1 VTRLACLL
9 LGAAIAT
16 PLAAQAP
23 THSAPQRETAV
34 FSGGCFWG
42 VQAVYE
48 HVKGV
53 IQVTSGFAGGAASTA
68 QYETV
73 SEGTTGHAESVKIV
87 FNPSLV
93 SYATLLKVFF
103 TVAHDPTELN
113 RQGPDVGTQYRSAIW
128 FIGDAQHRTA
138 QAMIDSL
145 TKARAFGDP
154 IVTQVAPLPGFYVA
168 EAYHQDYAL
177 HHPTDPYI
185 FINDRPK
192 VSHLRERYPELFAE
206 EPVRYSH

>member
-1 VTRLACLL
+1 MPITLALFL
-9 LGAAIAT
+9 AA

-23 THSAPQRETAV
+23 TTRSAPARETAV
-34 FSGGCFWG
+34 VSGGCFWG
-42 VQAVYE
+42 IQAVFEHLKGVVQA
-48 HVKGV
+48 
-53 IQVTSGFAGGAASTA
+53 TSGYAGGIERTA

-73 SEGTTGHAESVKIV
+73 STGTTGHAESVKVI
-87 FNPSLV
+87 FDPSVV
-93 SYATLLKVFF
+93 SYATLLRVFL

-113 RQGPDVGTQYRSAIW
+113 RQGPDEGTQYRSAIW
-128 FIGDAQHRTA
+128 YVGEEQHRIA

-145 TKARAFGDP
+145 TRSRTWPAP
-154 IVTQVAPLPGFYVA
+154 IVTQVAPLTGFFPA

-177 HHPTDPYI
+177 HHPMDPYI

-192 VSHLRERYPELFAE
+192 VSHLRDRYPDLFAE